1 MNDFLDVHTH
11 TIVSGHAY
19 STMNEMIAAAKE
31 KGIAMYGITEHGP
44 MMPGSCHN
52 MYFSNLK
59 IIDRRA
65 YGLDL
70 LLGVELNIL
79 DEKGAVDLEERT
91 LKAMDVTIA
100 SLHIPCIENMG
111 REANTEAVIRCIQNP
126 YIDIIGHPD
135 DSRYPLDLQA
145 VAQAAAE
152 YGKLLELNNHSL
164 GPYSPRKNAHEND
177 AELLKWCRQYQTE
190 IIVNSDSHIDR
201 MVGAHTYAYEL
212 LEEQEFPESLVVNH
226 SVEQARLHMNKYRN
240 C

>member
-1 MNDFLDVHTH
+1 MNDFLDLHTH

-19 STMNEMIAAAKE
+19 STMNEMITAAKE

-59 IIDRRA
+59 IIDRKA

-79 DEKGAVDLEERT
+79 DEKGTVDLDERT

-111 REANTEAVIRCIQNP
+111 REA
-126 YIDIIGHPD
+126 
-135 DSRYPLDLQA
+135 
-145 VAQAAAE
+145 
-152 YGKLLELNNHSL
+152 KL
-164 GPYSPRKNAHEND
+164 
-177 AELLKWCRQYQTE
+177 
-190 IIVNSDSHIDR
+190 I
-201 MVGAHTYAYEL
+201 
-212 LEEQEFPESLVVNH
+212 
-226 SVEQARLHMNKYRN
+226 SVLF
-240 C
+240 